1 LLFSRGD
8 GPRLPERARSAIGQG
23 ADESPVFTCLAEV
36 VYHDPSRPYNDLRDV
51 LMVITDLKVHLIDT
65 RRNAIF
71 YPYYQMGRL
80 LMSMELVRISSVGN
94 MFDGRRELMEIHSEE
109 SSLIIRGLKTVAN
122 FEGLKVAAGG
132 PVPFTE
138 FIDSLLA
145 ASPTSCD
152 IRTCI
157 STMRGLA
164 PEGHKG

>member
-8 GPRLPERARSAIGQG
+8 GPRLPERVRSAIGQG

-71 YPYYQMGRL
+71 YPNYQVGRL
-80 LMSMELVRISSVGN
+80 LMSIELVRISSVRG
-94 MFDGRRELMEIHSEE
+94 MFDGRLELMKIYSDEDT
-109 SSLIIRGLKTVAN
+109 LIVRGLKTVSN

-132 PVPFTE
+132 PIPFIE

-145 ASPTSCD
+145 VSTTSCD

-157 STMRGLA
+157 SAMRTLA
-164 PEGHKG
+164 SEGHKG